1 MFALNGVADVMVGVV
16 ARRSYALLQVRAATI
31 QAVGSMCS
39 ILTPQQFETQLPRI
53 LTAMLALY
61 KRDANHLPIT
71 MGLCQLLDVSI
82 RDDSQVHFY
91 INLLYLLFL
100 LIYFQKESLLLL

>member
-1 MFALNGVADVMVGVV
+1 
-16 ARRSYALLQVRAATI
+16 
-31 QAVGSMCS
+31 MCA

-82 RDDSQVHFY
+82 RDDSQVWNVHFY
-91 INLLYLLFL
+91 GQSTFS
-100 LIYFQKESLLLL
+100 FCVW

>member
-1 MFALNGVADVMVGVV
+1 
-16 ARRSYALLQVRAATI
+16 
-31 QAVGSMCS
+31 MCS

-82 RDDSQVHFY
+82 RDDSQVHFF
-91 INLLYLLFL
+91 IHLF
-100 LIYFQKESLLLL
+100 YFQFIFLKKFQLYK